1 MTQGGE
7 SGPAFPGTTS
17 EPNERGVYYPVHHQ
31 GMSLRDWFAGQA
43 PEPPESWLHMQRG
56 IDRNRNPHN
65 EPHKPAPRDDFQ
77 LTAEW
82 KFAIADAMLRARS
95 NGEG

>member
-1 MTQGGE
+1 MTQGGD
-7 SGPAFPGTTS
+7 GGAAFPQFQAPVHGS
-17 EPNERGVYYPVHHQ
+17 YPVPVG

-43 PEPPESWLHMQRG
+43 PEPPESWLHMQHA

-82 KFAIADAMLRARS
+82 KFAHADAMLRARS

>member
-1 MTQGGE
+1 MTNKDDG
-7 SGPAFPGTTS
+7 GPAFPGFDPKS
-17 EPNERGVYYPVHHQ
+17 ESPKPVA
-31 GMSLRDWFAGQA
+31 GMSLRDWLAGQA

-82 KFAIADAMLRARS
+82 KFAHADAMLRARS

>member
-1 MTQGGE
+1 MTDRQDG
-7 SGPAFPGTTS
+7 GPAFPRPASDTS
-17 EPNERGVYYPVHHQ
+17 GAII

-82 KFAIADAMLRARS
+82 KFAHADAMIAARS
-95 NGEG
+95 EAKP